1 MRVATAA
8 VATQAIEADNNNCVA
23 GGRAGVLPMHVL
35 AATSAEMRAGPCGMV
50 RPGCAASCPR
60 FAQCGAME
68 RQALAAV
75 VSLWIRV

>member
-1 MRVATAA
+1 
-8 VATQAIEADNNNCVA
+8 
-23 GGRAGVLPMHVL
+23 MHVL